1 MTKQKAPKAQA
12 DTLVWIEQSLRDF
25 GVSGLSVRDLIEFL
39 KAALK
44 STNAAVRTSATKAI
58 VTLKLCV
65 GSGQFGIPCR
75 LRAILI
81 PLDRLDISSFLQ
93 DVNPALLTTI
103 QAEFDKI
110 SGETAPAPTRFSADN
125 TSAATSSSAGGSG
138 AAKGSDADDA
148 LDQLF
153 PRVDLEK
160 LLSNATVNACNDAN
174 WKTRKEALESIQST
188 LEANK
193 RLKPSNL
200 CTLILDTLFS
210 FLIFCR
216 QPI

>member
-1 MTKQKAPKAQA
+1 MLTARKP
-12 DTLVWIEQSLRDF
+12 
-25 GVSGLSVRDLIEFL
+25 
-39 KAALK
+39 
-44 STNAAVRTSATKAI
+44 
-58 VTLKLCV
+58 
-65 GSGQFGIPCR
+65 P
-75 LRAILI
+75 
-81 PLDRLDISSFLQ
+81 DISSFLQ

-110 SGETAPAPTRFSADN
+110 AGETAPAPTRFSADN
-125 TSAATSSSAGGSG
+125 ASATTASGSG
-138 AAKGSDADDA
+138 GTRSTKGGDADDA

-160 LLSNATVNACNDAN
+160 LLSNATINACNDAN

-200 CTLILDTLFS
+200 CTFRRISYFVDTDLS
-210 FLIFCR
+210 PR